1 MTILKDQTPS
11 SEPVPQAL
19 QPFEVQT
26 VTDEMRSLDALPET
40 VTPMPD
46 RLPIADVE
54 ELQLFTMRTAL
65 DDHHVER
72 LASALRDDADDLLPI
87 LVLRRGGRVILVDGR
102 HRMKAYKVAGRAE
115 SIPVVEFQGSPKEAL
130 LEAQRVNNMPALGLT
145 KSERMDAAWK
155 LVRLDASGAARF
167 TLPQIEKV
175 GASRA
180 QATKMRQVLRAL
192 GEPGMQYAT
201 WREAYSRFMNQPQRE
216 YSAEDVEEMLNK
228 QAEEAA
234 DKLVRVF
241 GNRLSDRPEVLARTI
256 EIYSGRRFD
265 EVMQSLL
272 ERNGYNPDEDA
283 NDDF

>member
-1 MTILKDQTPS
+1 MTATTDQTFSP
-11 SEPVPQAL
+11 EPFL
-19 QPFEVQT
+19 ETSQPFMEQT
-26 VTDEMRSLDALPET
+26 VTDEMRSLDALPEND
-40 VTPMPD
+40 TPMPE
-46 RLPIADVE
+46 RMPVADVE
-54 ELQLFTMRTAL
+54 DIQLFTMRTVL

-102 HRMKAYKVAGRAE
+102 HRMEAYKVARRAE
-115 SIPVVEFQGSPKEAL
+115 SIPVMEFQGSPKEAL
-130 LEAQRVNNMPALGLT
+130 LEAHRVNNMPALGLT

-155 LVRLDASGAARF
+155 LVRLDASKVARF

-175 GASRA
+175 GVSRA

-201 WREAYSRFMNQPQRE
+201 WREAYGRFTNQPQPD
-216 YSAEDVEEMLNK
+216 YSPEDVEEMLNK

-234 DKLVRVF
+234 DKLVRMF
-241 GNRLSDRPEVLARTI
+241 GKRLSDRPEVLARTI
-256 EIYSGRRFD
+256 EIYAGRRFD
-265 EVMQSLL
+265 KVVHFLL
-272 ERNGYNPDEDA
+272 ERNGYNPNEDA